1 MSECERRQLAGVCIF
16 MSSLSMQKRNTLFER
31 LKKNRRQLALMAS
44 LLIAGILTVVLWPQ
58 SSCSEVFTKM
68 EHTKGIIQQDD
79 VVLRLDSLAFGAHCD
94 TFSLV
99 FKNKLWVLSRCK
111 EASKQLLDSLEW
123 RGLSEYL
130 GNWMEEHQ
138 VGTIVYHYPNLSFE
152 YASRLNSDYN
162 YRLQF
167 NRDPLILA
175 EKSAWMTCEQ
185 AEKSNPN
192 KFYIPLDEHWYLSAL
207 KK

>member
-1 MSECERRQLAGVCIF
+1 
-16 MSSLSMQKRNTLFER
+16 MQKRNTLFER

-44 LLIAGILTVVLWPQ
+44 LLLAGILTVVLWPQ

-68 EHTKGIIQQDD
+68 EHTKGIIEQDD

-175 EKSAWMTCEQ
+175 EKRAWMTCEQ
-185 AEKSNPN
+185 AEKTNPN